1 MRSYLS
7 LVPISARVH
16 KRQSRMTRICIA
28 LAVFLV
34 TSIFSMAEMWIR
46 AEQTSMINKH
56 GNYHIILQDVQADTA
71 EQLRHRPDIAVLSE
85 YGDINTDADRDYHI
99 NDKNVALYGVEESY
113 PADIMNYPVEGTYPQ
128 NDKEIVLSADAKELF
143 GFGLGDN
150 ITIHTPSGNVDFTVS
165 AFYEDDAEFNEIIDG
180 CCAYMDRAAFLAICN
195 LNGENVSPKY
205 YIQFTKG
212 ANLRKV
218 LTDIKEQYGLQDENI
233 DENTAV
239 LGLTGASSN
248 KTVRNVYPLAAV
260 CFLLVLISGILMIS
274 SCMNSNVAQR
284 TKFFGMM
291 RCIGASKEQ
300 IVRFVRLEALNWC
313 RSAIPAGCLLGVVV
327 CWVLCAVLRLL
338 VKGEF
343 VDMPL
348 FGVSVSGIVCGIAV
362 GIITVFLAAHS
373 PARQAAKVSPIAAVS
388 GNMEMEKTIKH
399 VANTKLFKI
408 ETSLGIHH
416 ATAATKNLL
425 LMTGSFA
432 ITIILFLAFSACLDI
447 VHKLLPAKNN
457 FSPDVAITSQENGNS
472 IDLGLVQRL
481 NEVPGVKNAFGTM
494 YKIQFPVKIN
504 GNETE
509 IDLVSYDEFMMEK
522 YKKSVTSGNLS
533 KVYGDSGSVFTI
545 FSENSRLNVGDQ
557 IEIDGNELEIA
568 CVVSEGVG
576 SVSGSPVIVCSE
588 ETFMRLTG
596 EQGYMMINII
606 LEKGASEEDINII
619 RNLAGS
625 DSFIDRREEDLDVYS
640 SYWVFRLAA
649 YGFLAIISFITVLN
663 IMNSVSMG
671 VSARI
676 KQYGAMRAVG
686 MEGRQLTKMIMGEA
700 ITYAFCGTAA
710 GVMMGLMLHY
720 LIYVKLVVTHFG
732 GGWKIPFST
741 IAVILLLVSA
751 SCVAAVYAPAKRIRN
766 MAITDTINEL

>member
-1 MRSYLS
+1 MKSYLS
-7 LVPISARVH
+7 LVSISARVH
-16 KRQSRMTRICIA
+16 RRQSRMTRICIV

-34 TSIFSMAEMWIR
+34 TSVFSMAEMWIR

-56 GNYHIILQDVQADTA
+56 GNYHIILQDVQTDTA
-71 EQLRHRPDIAVLSE
+71 EQLRLRSDIAVFSE
-85 YGDINTDADRDYHI
+85 YGDINTDADEDYHI
-99 NDKNVALYGVEESY
+99 NGKSVALYGVEETY
-113 PADIMNYPVEGTYPQ
+113 PADIMNYPVEGTYPH
-128 NDKEIVLSADAKELF
+128 NDKEIALSADAKKLF

-150 ITIHTPSGNVDFTVS
+150 ITLDTPMGKFDFMVS
-165 AFYEDDAEFNEIIDG
+165 AFYEDDGEFNESIDG
-180 CCAYMDRAAFLAICN
+180 CCVYMDRAAFWAICT
-195 LNGENVSPKY
+195 LNEENVCPKY
-205 YIQFTKG
+205 YIQFTKD
-212 ANLRKV
+212 ANLRNV
-218 LTDIKEQYGLQDENI
+218 MADIKEQYGLQDENI

-248 KTVRNVYPLAAV
+248 ETVKNWYSLAAV

-284 TKFFGMM
+284 TSFFGMM

-313 RSAIPAGCLLGVVV
+313 RSAIPEGCLLGVMV
-327 CWVLCAVLRLL
+327 CWILCAVLRLL
-338 VKGEF
+338 VRGEF
-343 VDMPL
+343 TDMPL

-373 PARQAAKVSPIAAVS
+373 PARQAAKVSPAAAVS
-388 GNMEMEKTIKH
+388 GNMETEKPIRRA
-399 VANTKLFKI
+399 ANTKLFKI

-416 ATAATKNLL
+416 ATAAKKNLF

-457 FSPDVAITSQENGNS
+457 FSPDVAITSKEDGNS
-472 IDLGLVQRL
+472 IDLSLVQRL
-481 NEVPGVKNAFGTM
+481 GEVPGVKNAFGTM
-494 YKIQFPVKIN
+494 YKIELPAKIG
-504 GNETE
+504 GNEAA
-509 IDLVSYDEFMMEK
+509 IDLVSYDEFMMGK
-522 YKKSVTSGNLS
+522 YKKSVASGNLS
-533 KVYGDSGSVFTI
+533 KVYGDSGYVFTV
-545 FSENSRLNVGDQ
+545 FSEDSRLNVGDK

-606 LEKGASEEDINII
+606 LEKGASETDVDNI
-619 RNLAGS
+619 RSLAGS
-625 DSFIDRREEDLDVYS
+625 DSFIDRREDELEVYS

-649 YGFLAIISFITVLN
+649 YSFLAIISFITVLN
-663 IMNSVSMG
+663 IINSVSMG

-686 MEGRQLTKMIMGEA
+686 MEGRQLTKMLMGEA
-700 ITYAFCGTAA
+700 ATYAFCGTAV
-710 GVMMGLMLHY
+710 GMIIGLMLHY
-720 LIYVKLVVTHFG
+720 LIYVKIVVTHFG

-741 IAVILLLVSA
+741 IAIILLLVSA

-766 MAITDTINEL
+766 MDITATINEL